1 MTQPKSRLAKLT
13 PPTLPV
19 VLTRARLFRVLD
31 RARTRPLTW
40 IAAPAGFGKT
50 TLVASYLKARRRPVC
65 WYRLDEGDADPATFF
80 HYLSLAAKS
89 LVPKIRRPLPV
100 LTPEYALGLPTFTR
114 RFFQEL
120 CARLPRRCVLV
131 LDNYQEVPSTSALH
145 QLLPYAIQELPEH
158 VSVLVM
164 SRQDPPPPLVTVQ
177 CDRGMTV
184 IGADSLTLSRVEAK
198 AIVQLH
204 WKKKADGA
212 MRTFVDEAYRR
223 VGGWAAGL
231 MLMVEQAKGDRRV
244 SGSGLDGTS
253 ETIFRYLAGEVME
266 RLSPDVR
273 QLLLKTSVLSD
284 INIRS
289 AEVLTGLSNAGD
301 LLAFLHRSRYFTE
314 RRQGTEPS
322 YRYHPLFRDFLL
334 HRARVDLGTAQIQ
347 ALQRNA
353 ADLLIKE
360 GRIEEAVLVLQ
371 AAEDWEG
378 LVQVILGQAQ
388 ELVATG
394 RIQTLEAWILCIPE
408 PVRAQSP
415 WLMFWLASTKV
426 SFDPDQAY
434 ALFDQSLDEFL
445 RQGDRTGA
453 LLSWCGAIRAVLI
466 RWDGL
471 GRITKLLEL
480 FPTIHPDGAS
490 YPSIEV
496 EAHVADCLAGAIMQ
510 TRPDRDD
517 ARAWL
522 DRAVS
527 LSDHLPP
534 AVQTGSRYMTEIYF
548 LWFGDIAAARAG
560 LEQFSRLR
568 ESKQWNLITA
578 IFFHATT
585 ATLAW
590 FDSELDLCRLHIGK
604 ARELVT
610 QSGLHVWD
618 GLIISQG
625 VAGEL
630 LAGNLS
636 AAEALLKEEDAM
648 TQRLGGIHRAH
659 YLHLFAWFL
668 RLRGDHQKALE
679 EGLRSNDLIAAAG
692 GHLFGQGINAL
703 VIAHALHELGQL
715 DGAARYVE
723 QSLEIGDR
731 MRSDLLRFGAWVLT
745 AKMAFDRN
753 DAPAGLVALKK
764 ALTIGEVRGLM
775 QYPSCDRR
783 LMAGLCARAL
793 IARIHV
799 PFVLRMIQK
808 HRFAAP
814 LEARCL
820 ETWPWPIKIYTL
832 GRFEVLING
841 QPLGKNRKT
850 PHRLM
855 ELLIAIMTYGGAPVS
870 AARLMDMLWPE
881 ADGDQARENLKKSI
895 ARLRQLLAVDDAL
908 CWQDGEI
915 SLNRTCCWV
924 DAWAFEAC
932 ASTVEVRGVTGNASH
947 DDQDDPKAIAL
958 YRGPFLG
965 WSEIPSWA
973 SSYQDQVRKQ
983 FIRLVTKHAHV
994 PTDDQR
1000 EKLMTELANAIDLD
1014 PVAEP
1019 LYQKLIPLLLSAN
1032 RHAEAAACYDRCRT
1046 ELARWAGR
1054 SVSVDLQKLAQ
1065 TLRPR

>member
-40 IAAPAGFGKT
+40 ITAPAGFGKT

-65 WYRLDEGDADPATFF
+65 WYRLDEGDADPSTFF

-89 LVPKIRRPLPV
+89 LAPRFRRPLPV
-100 LTPEYALGLPTFTR
+100 LTPEYAFGMPTFTR
-114 RFFQEL
+114 RFFREL
-120 CARLPRRCVLV
+120 CGRLPRRCVLV
-131 LDNYQEVPSTSALH
+131 LDNYQEVPSASGLH
-145 QLLPYAIQELPEH
+145 QLLPHAIQELPEH

-164 SRQDPPPPLVTVQ
+164 SRQDPPPSMITVQ
-177 CDRGMTV
+177 SGQAMTV
-184 IGADSLTLSRVEAK
+184 VGGDSLSLSRAEAK

-204 WKKKADGA
+204 WKKKADGTIRA
-212 MRTFVDEAYRR
+212 FVDEAYRR

-231 MLMVEQAKGDRRV
+231 MLMVEQAKADRMV
-244 SGSGLDGTS
+244 SGSGPDGTS

-266 RLSPDVR
+266 RLSPDIQ
-273 QLLLKTSVLSD
+273 QLLLKTCVLSD
-284 INIRS
+284 IDLRS

-301 LLAFLHRSRYFTE
+301 ILAFLHRSRYFTE

-322 YRYHPLFRDFLL
+322 YRYHPLFREFLL
-334 HRARVDLGTAQIQ
+334 HRARVELGTPHLQ

-353 ADLLIKE
+353 AELLIKE
-360 GRIEEAVLVLQ
+360 ARIEDAVLLLQ

-378 LVQVILGQAQ
+378 IAQVILGQAQ

-394 RIQTLEAWILCIPE
+394 RIQTLEAWILSVPE
-408 PVRAQSP
+408 PIRIHNP
-415 WLMFWLASTKV
+415 WLIFWLANTKV

-434 ALFDQSLDEFL
+434 VLFDQSLVEFRRL
-445 RQGDRTGA
+445 SDRTGA

-466 RWDGL
+466 RWAGL

-480 FPTIHPDGAS
+480 FPSIHPAGAS

-496 EAHVADCLAGAIMQ
+496 EAHVADCMAGAIMQ

-527 LSDHLPP
+527 LSEHLPP
-534 AVQTGSRYMTEIYF
+534 AVQTGSRYMTEIYY
-548 LWFGDIAAARAG
+548 LWFGDFAAARAG

-568 ESKQWNLITA
+568 ESKQWNPITT
-578 IFFHATT
+578 IFFHATS
-585 ATLAW
+585 ATFAW
-590 FDSELDLCRLHIGK
+590 LDSELDLCRMHVGK
-604 ARELVT
+604 ARELVN

-630 LAGNLS
+630 LAGNLT
-636 AAEALLKEEDAM
+636 AAEALLKEGDAA

-659 YLHLFAWFL
+659 FLHLVCWFKL
-668 RLRGDHQKALE
+668 LRGDFPEAWTQIQQSLN
-679 EGLRSNDLIAAAG
+679 LLAAEG
-692 GHLFGQGINAL
+692 GHMVGEASHAIVAAHILRERGRAPEAMQWL
-703 VIAHALHELGQL
+703 ERVMQIA
-715 DGAARYVE
+715 
-723 QSLEIGDR
+723 DR
-731 MRSDLLRFGAWVLT
+731 MQSDLLRFGGWILT
-745 AKMAFDRN
+745 AQLAFDRN
-753 DAPAGLVALKK
+753 DETAGFDGLRKALKI
-764 ALTIGEVRGLM
+764 AESRGLM
-775 QYPSCDRR
+775 QYPGCQPQI
-783 LMAGLCARAL
+783 MATLCAKAL
-793 IARIHV
+793 NAGIQV

-808 HRFAAP
+808 QRFP
-814 LEARCL
+814 VPPEARCL
-820 ETWPWPIKIYTL
+820 ETWPWPIKVSTL
-832 GRFEVLING
+832 GKFEILIEG
-841 QPLGKNRKT
+841 RPLGKSRKA
-850 PHRLM
+850 PHRLI
-855 ELLIAIMTYGGAPVS
+855 ELLTAIITYSGAPVS

-895 ARLRQLLAVDDAL
+895 ARLRQLLAVDDVL
-908 CWQDGEI
+908 RWQDGEI
-915 SLNRTCCWV
+915 SLNPARCWV
-924 DAWAFEAC
+924 DAWAFEVYSEKA
-932 ASTVEVRGVTGNASH
+932 ELRGVTGLSTLDGH
-947 DDQDDPKAIAL
+947 EDIKVVPL

-973 SSYQDQVRKQ
+973 GSYRERLRKQ
-983 FIRLVTKHAHV
+983 FTRLFTH
-994 PTDDQR
+994 R
-1000 EKLMTELANAIDLD
+1000 EKVVDGMQRKELMAELARAIDVD

-1019 LYQKLIPLLLSAN
+1019 LYQQLIPLLVSAN
-1032 RHAEAAACYDRCRT
+1032 RHAEAAAYYDRCRT

-1054 SVSVDLQKLAQ
+1054 SASADLQELAQ
-1065 TLRPR
+1065 TISFL